1 MRDSRH
7 DGRGGRGGDTL
18 SPLART
24 VMQKLV
30 TQADRGP
37 GKALARLPGK
47 SPGKSDDH
55 TILELC
61 EAALARDPVH
71 LAATVGRLWRERGGE
86 AALIDRYLPGAAR
99 KFGCDWLDDAL
110 SFAEVTIGTARLQGA
125 LRRVTAVLPVPGLDD
140 PGAPDPGL
148 ALLVLPEG
156 EQHGFG
162 VQVLAAQLRRR
173 GLRVCLQL
181 GQTAET
187 LHRSVQEGQFD
198 LAMISVGSEAGL
210 ASAAAAVQAVRTGS
224 RGSLPVAVGGAALAV
239 RADLCRALG
248 ADIATGDANEALAFA
263 RAVVAETGAQ
273 DGRAPGAGAA
283 EQRLEAT

>member
-7 DGRGGRGGDTL
+7 DGQGGRGGDTL

-24 VMQKLV
+24 VMQQLV
-30 TQADRGP
+30 AQGDRGT
-37 GKALARLPGK
+37 GKLLGKLPGK
-47 SPGKSDDH
+47 LDDQVISD
-55 TILELC
+55 LC
-61 EAALARDPVH
+61 RAALARDPVQ
-71 LAATVGRLWRERGGE
+71 LAATVGRLWRERGGA

-99 KFGCDWLDDAL
+99 QFGCDWLGDTL

-125 LRRVTAVLPVPGLDD
+125 LRRVSAVLPVPGLDD
-140 PGAPDPGL
+140 PGAPDPGQT
-148 ALLVLPEG
+148 LLILPEG

-181 GQTAET
+181 GQPADI
-187 LHRSVQEGQFD
+187 LHNCVHEGQFD
-198 LAMISVGSEAGL
+198 LAMISVGGEAGL
-210 ASAAAAVQAVRTGS
+210 AAAARAVQAVRTGS
-224 RGSLPVAVGGAALAV
+224 RGRLPVAVGGAALEL
-239 RADLCRALG
+239 RADLCQVLA
-248 ADIATGDANEALAFA
+248 ADIATADANEALAFA
-263 RAVVAETGAQ
+263 RAVVAESGAQ